1 LKTLLSHGVPLA
13 RLIKIGVIASQ
24 TGPVIYHLFNLLQ
37 MKQIVFTLM
46 LMAAAFQGYSKN
58 TLLEEPLLETKE
70 TVLMD
75 HFSTPSLDDC
85 RITLRA
91 SIGFVMM
98 EVSVSAPTCRGAFN
112 EAMSALREAATSAR
126 DALK

>member
-1 LKTLLSHGVPLA
+1 
-13 RLIKIGVIASQ
+13 
-24 TGPVIYHLFNLLQ
+24 
-37 MKQIVFTLM
+37 MKQIVFTLL

-58 TLLEEPLLETKE
+58 TLLEETVLGTKE

-75 HFSTPSLDDC
+75 HFSTPALDDC

-112 EAMSALREAATSAR
+112 EAMAALRDAATSAR

>member
-1 LKTLLSHGVPLA
+1 MPLA
-13 RLIKIGVIASQ
+13 RQIKIGVIASQ
-24 TGPVIYHLFNLLQ
+24 TGPVINHLFNLLQ
-37 MKQIVFTLM
+37 MKQIVFTLL

-58 TLLEEPLLETKE
+58 TLLEEVVLETTK
-70 TVLMD
+70 TVFVD
-75 HFSTPSLDDC
+75 HLSTPALVDDC

-112 EAMSALREAATSAR
+112 EAMAALREAATSAR

>member
-1 LKTLLSHGVPLA
+1 MSLA
-13 RLIKIGVIASQ
+13 RQIKIGVIASQ
-24 TGPVIYHLFNLLQ
+24 TGPVINHLFKLLQ
-37 MKQIVFTLM
+37 MKQIVFTLL

-58 TLLEEPLLETKE
+58 TLLEEAVLETKK
-70 TVLMD
+70 TFLMD
-75 HFSTPSLDDC
+75 HFSMPSLDDC

-112 EAMSALREAATSAR
+112 QAMAALREAATSAK

>member
-1 LKTLLSHGVPLA
+1 VPLA
-13 RLIKIGVIASQ
+13 SQIKIGVIASQ
-24 TGPVIYHLFNLLQ
+24 TGPVINHLFNLLQ
-37 MKQIVFTLM
+37 MKQIVFTLL

-58 TLLEEPLLETKE
+58 TLLEEAVLETKE

-75 HFSTPSLDDC
+75 HLSTPALLDDC

-112 EAMSALREAATSAR
+112 EAMAALREAATSAR

>member
-1 LKTLLSHGVPLA
+1 MPLA
-13 RLIKIGVIASQ
+13 RHIKIGVIASQ

-37 MKQIVFTLM
+37 MKQIVFTLL

-58 TLLEEPLLETKE
+58 TLLEEVVLETTE
-70 TVLMD
+70 TVLVD
-75 HFSTPSLDDC
+75 HLSTPALVDDC

-112 EAMSALREAATSAR
+112 QAMTALREAATSAK

>member
-1 LKTLLSHGVPLA
+1 MPLA
-13 RLIKIGVIASQ
+13 RQIKIGVIASQ
-24 TGPVIYHLFNLLQ
+24 TGPVINHLFNLLQ
-37 MKQIVFTLM
+37 MKQIVFTLL

-58 TLLEEPLLETKE
+58 TL
-70 TVLMD
+70 
-75 HFSTPSLDDC
+75 FDC

-112 EAMSALREAATSAR
+112 EAMAALREAATSAR

>member
-1 LKTLLSHGVPLA
+1 MPLA
-13 RLIKIGVIASQ
+13 RQIKIGVIASQ
-24 TGPVIYHLFNLLQ
+24 TGPVINHLFKLLQ
-37 MKQIVFTLM
+37 MKQIVFTLL

-58 TLLEEPLLETKE
+58 TLLEEAVLETKE

-75 HFSTPSLDDC
+75 HFSMPSLDDC

-112 EAMSALREAATSAR
+112 EAMAALREAANSAR

>member
-1 LKTLLSHGVPLA
+1 MPLA
-13 RLIKIGVIASQ
+13 RQIKIGVIASQ

-37 MKQIVFTLM
+37 MKQIVFTL
-46 LMAAAFQGYSKN
+46 LLIAAAFQGYSKN
-58 TLLEEPLLETKE
+58 TLLEEAVLETKE

-112 EAMSALREAATSAR
+112 EAMAALREAATSAR

>member
-1 LKTLLSHGVPLA
+1 LSLA
-13 RLIKIGVIASQ
+13 RQIKIDVIASQ

-37 MKQIVFTLM
+37 MKQIVFTLL

-58 TLLEEPLLETKE
+58 TLLEEAVLETTA

-75 HFSTPSLDDC
+75 HFSTPALDDC

-112 EAMSALREAATSAR
+112 EAMAALREAATSAR

>member
-1 LKTLLSHGVPLA
+1 
-13 RLIKIGVIASQ
+13 
-24 TGPVIYHLFNLLQ
+24 
-37 MKQIVFTLM
+37 MKQIVFTLL

-58 TLLEEPLLETKE
+58 TLLEEAVLKTTE
-70 TVLMD
+70 TVLVD
-75 HFSTPSLDDC
+75 HLSTPALVDDC

-112 EAMSALREAATSAR
+112 QAMTALREAATSAK

>member
-1 LKTLLSHGVPLA
+1 
-13 RLIKIGVIASQ
+13 
-24 TGPVIYHLFNLLQ
+24 
-37 MKQIVFTLM
+37 MKQIVFTLL

-58 TLLEEPLLETKE
+58 TLLEEVVLETTE
-70 TVLMD
+70 TVLVD
-75 HFSTPSLDDC
+75 HLSTPALVDDC

-112 EAMSALREAATSAR
+112 EAMAALREAATSAR

>member
-1 LKTLLSHGVPLA
+1 
-13 RLIKIGVIASQ
+13 
-24 TGPVIYHLFNLLQ
+24 
-37 MKQIVFTLM
+37 MKQIVITLL

-58 TLLEEPLLETKE
+58 TLVEVAALETAE
-70 TVLMD
+70 TVLID
-75 HFSTPSLDDC
+75 YFSTPALDAC

-112 EAMSALREAATSAR
+112 EAMAALRDAATSAR

>member
-1 LKTLLSHGVPLA
+1 LSLA
-13 RLIKIGVIASQ
+13 RHIKIGVIASQ

-37 MKQIVFTLM
+37 MKQIVFTLL

-58 TLLEEPLLETKE
+58 TLLEEAVLET
-70 TVLMD
+70 TASVLMD
-75 HFSTPSLDDC
+75 HFSTPALDDC

-112 EAMSALREAATSAR
+112 EAMAALREAATSAR

>member
-1 LKTLLSHGVPLA
+1 VPLVKQ
-13 RLIKIGVIASQ
+13 IKIGVIASQ
-24 TGPVIYHLFNLLQ
+24 TGPVINHLFNLLQ
-37 MKQIVFTLM
+37 MKQIVFTLL
-46 LMAAAFQGYSKN
+46 LMAAAFHGYSKN
-58 TLLEEPLLETKE
+58 TLLEEAVLESKE

-75 HFSTPSLDDC
+75 HFSTPALDDC

-112 EAMSALREAATSAR
+112 EAMAALREAATSAR

>member
-1 LKTLLSHGVPLA
+1 MPLA
-13 RLIKIGVIASQ
+13 RLIKLSVIASQ

-37 MKQIVFTLM
+37 MKHIVFTLL

-58 TLLEEPLLETKE
+58 TLLEETVLETKE

-75 HFSTPSLDDC
+75 HFSTPALDDC

-112 EAMSALREAATSAR
+112 QAMAALREAATSAR

>member
-1 LKTLLSHGVPLA
+1 MHGCCSIYAYTTHAPTVPFVNLT
-13 RLIKIGVIASQ
+13 RE
-24 TGPVIYHLFNLLQ
+24 PLLQ
-37 MKQIVFTLM
+37 MKQIVFTLL

-58 TLLEEPLLETKE
+58 TLLEEAVLETRE

-112 EAMSALREAATSAR
+112 EAMAALREAATSAR

>member
-1 LKTLLSHGVPLA
+1 MHVFDWVSLA
-13 RLIKIGVIASQ
+13 RQIKIGVIASQ
-24 TGPVIYHLFNLLQ
+24 TGPVIYHLLNLLQ
-37 MKQIVFTLM
+37 MKQIVFTLL

-58 TLLEEPLLETKE
+58 TLLEEAVLETKE

-75 HFSTPSLDDC
+75 HFSTPALDDC

-112 EAMSALREAATSAR
+112 EAMAALREAANSAR

>member
-1 LKTLLSHGVPLA
+1 MHVFQWVPLA
-13 RLIKIGVIASQ
+13 RQIKIGVIASQ
-24 TGPVIYHLFNLLQ
+24 TGPVIYHLLNLLQ
-37 MKQIVFTLM
+37 MKQIVFTLL

-58 TLLEEPLLETKE
+58 TLLEEAVLETTE
-70 TVLMD
+70 TVLID
-75 HFSTPSLDDC
+75 HFSTPALDDC

-112 EAMSALREAATSAR
+112 QAMTALREAATSAK

>member
-1 LKTLLSHGVPLA
+1 MPLA
-13 RLIKIGVIASQ
+13 RHIKIGVIASQ

-37 MKQIVFTLM
+37 MKQIVFTLL
-46 LMAAAFQGYSKN
+46 LMAAAFQGYSKT
-58 TLLEEPLLETKE
+58 TLLEEAVLKTTE
-70 TVLMD
+70 TVLVD
-75 HFSTPSLDDC
+75 HFSTPALVDDC

-112 EAMSALREAATSAR
+112 QAMTALREAATSAK